1 MASTLVRQLY
11 SRSVWI
17 ADGATTI
24 WNFQFTGGYIDTA
37 HIRAFVRSV
46 ETNELEAVPF
56 NVATDLIG
64 PFQLQ
69 ITPAIPAG
77 TEFTILRDTPKDL
90 PIVDFQDGGRI
101 TETSL
106 DTNAKQAVFIA
117 AESIDAIL
125 VDMLGATAVEDD
137 WGYKSLKQEP
147 YSNASSVQ
155 IIDNGRS
162 HYKTDGTQ
170 VTVPNSLKITF
181 LTTIVND
188 SADSMP
194 IEFTGG
200 GAVLQGAE
208 DTSLG
213 SSWMLAP
220 YNLLS
225 LTKVADGRWYISGK
239 VERA

>member
-24 WNFQFTGGYIDTA
+24 WNFQFTGGYIDTT
-37 HIRAFVRSV
+37 HIRAFVRNV
-46 ETNELEAVPF
+46 TTNELEAVPF

-69 ITPAIPAG
+69 IVPAIPAG
-77 TEFTILRDTPKDL
+77 QEFTILRDTPKDL

-125 VDMLGATAVEDD
+125 VDQLGATATEDD

-147 YSNASSVQ
+147 YSGASTVSV
-155 IIDNGRS
+155 IDNGRS

-170 VTVPNSLKITF
+170 VSVPDSLKVTF
-181 LTTIVND
+181 LTTIIND
-188 SADSMP
+188 S
-194 IEFTGG
+194 TGDMTVLFPG
-200 GAVLQGAE
+200 GNAVLQGSGDSVGAA
-208 DTSLG
+208 SFVLG
-213 SSWMLAP
+213 ARS
-220 YNLLS
+220 LLS
-225 LTKVADGRWYISGK
+225 LTKVAAGRWFISGN
-239 VERA
+239 AS